1 MNFSEK
7 HDQIAPALAK
17 VQALIE
23 PVLKDAQNPHLK
35 NRYATLGAITEYLR
49 PLLAAHNLFLLQGME
64 PPALAGSTVV
74 GMVTRIVHV
83 SGQWVESRVYSP
95 MADASGKPAN
105 VQIAGSIITYLR
117 RYGLSAIFA
126 LTTEDDDGQAAMRQ
140 SAKMP
145 KAGKVSDT
153 YTAEVN
159 ARGVTKP
166 EDAPFPPMRGL
177 KDFHHKPLKD
187 VPTNV
192 VEEAYT
198 RATNDSSD
206 AGKAVMKMMEDEL
219 ERRRDMG
226 TAHPALAEG
235 KKDGLPF

>member
-1 MNFSEK
+1 MNFSEQ
-7 HDQIAPALAK
+7 HDLVTAALLK
-17 VQALIE
+17 VQAQVE

-49 PLLAAHNLFLLQGME
+49 PMLAAEGLFLMQGME
-64 PPALAGSTVV
+64 PPAIAGSTVV
-74 GMVTRIVHV
+74 GMVTRITHA

-153 YTAEVN
+153 YSAELN

-177 KDFHHKPLKD
+177 KEFHHKRLKS

-219 ERRRDMG
+219 ERRRNFNE
-226 TAHPALAEG
+226 AHPALKEP
-235 KKDGLPF
+235 KDDLGF